1 MQGPEVGLN
10 VLPQPTDHL
19 PQTVFSVKIV
29 IDIIISKNVF
39 KID

>member
-10 VLPQPTDHL
+10 VPPQPTDHL
-19 PQTVFSVKIV
+19 PQTVFSV